1 MYKTIIVLTAVV
13 MLFSVPASAERWPMG
28 PGDEPQRVGNNCY
41 EFQDYGG
48 GAYYHDGIDVL
59 NSGGDPIYSVDDTYM
74 RLISVSDPYYTGM
87 ITSYEKDGSDDRGW
101 LYWHITY
108 STIPFIEGDFV
119 PVDAYMGNIA
129 TWPVSEFHHVHFTR
143 GEYVGGWYECIDNAI
158 DFMDPP
164 ADDQEPVFHEAETDQ
179 MFSFCEDNST
189 IQVDPGEVAG
199 EVDIIANISDKIV
212 DTYWDVVPYE
222 IVWWVEGDGGSVPET
237 LFIVFTGPCPAEST
251 VTGVVYK
258 RAGIWWTEGD
268 YDARD
273 YYFVITNT
281 DGDGF
286 AEDED
291 AAYYFDST
299 LLPDGDYT
307 LYVRAR
313 DFYGNEVTESMDFTI
328 NNEAPAAFD
337 LISPEDGTIVEE
349 PVTLDWEDSA
359 DKRAGLSERTHAKSK
374 VLGDARAIT
383 YDVWY
388 STNDDFDPYEEI
400 NDLTESTYTFEEGD
414 FEPGETYYWKVR
426 AYDGL
431 YETWSGPDEYWSFT
445 IKDPYTDVNVTSF
458 SAEAVSDGIAVTWEC
473 DDSAA
478 GFNLYRSS
486 KTDSASLKTI
496 TSRDRLNAELIAGES
511 PYEYLDATV
520 EKDVT
525 YNYWLEALD
534 VGGSSETF
542 GPVECIWHGVLPTTY
557 ALYQSRPNP
566 APGTATIAF
575 DLPETAPVTLIVY
588 DISGRKVTTVVDE
601 TLTAGE
607 REAEVSGL
615 APGVYVYRL
624 KAGDFNAARKMV
636 IVE

>member
-1 MYKTIIVLTAVV
+1 
-13 MLFSVPASAERWPMG
+13 MG

-41 EFQDYGG
+41 EFQDYGSG
-48 GAYYHDGIDVL
+48 PYYHDGIDIL

-74 RLISVSDPYYTGM
+74 RLVSVSDPYYTGM

-108 STIPFIEGDFV
+108 ATIPFVEGDFV

-143 GEYVGGWYECIDNAI
+143 GEYVSGWYECIDNAI

-164 ADDQEPVFHEAETDQ
+164 DDDQEPVFHETETDQ
-179 MFSFCEDNST
+179 MFSFCEDNGST
-189 IQVDPGEVAG
+189 DVDPGEVAG
-199 EVDIIANISDKIV
+199 EVDIIANVSDKMT

-237 LFIVFTGPCPAEST
+237 LFITFTGPCPEDYT

-268 YDARD
+268 YDARN

-286 AEDED
+286 AETGDED
-291 AAYYFDST
+291 YYFDST
-299 LLPDGDYT
+299 ALPDGDYT
-307 LYVRAR
+307 LYVRAS

-328 NNEAPAAFD
+328 NNNPPAAFN
-337 LISPEDGTIVEE
+337 LISPGDGLIIEE

-359 DKRAGLSERTHAKSK
+359 EKRAGLSEQRGLSGLNAP
-374 VLGDARAIT
+374 GDVRGIT

-388 STNDDFDPYEEI
+388 SNNAEFDPHEEI
-400 NDLTESTYTFEEGD
+400 NDLTESTYTFNEGD
-414 FEPGETYYWKVR
+414 LEIGGTYYWKVR
-426 AYDGL
+426 ATDGL

-445 IKDPYTDVNVTSF
+445 VYDPFTDINVTSF
-458 SAEAVSDGIAVTWEC
+458 EAESATDGINVSWEC

-486 KTDSASLKTI
+486 KNNGRDAKTAAP
-496 TSRDRLNAELIAGES
+496 RDCLNAELITGES

-520 EKDVT
+520 ENDVT
-525 YNYWLEALD
+525 YNYWLEAID

-542 GPVECIWHGVLPTTY
+542 GPVECTWRGILPTTY

-566 APGTATIAF
+566 APGSATIAF
-575 DLPETAPVTLIVY
+575 GLPETAPVTLAVY
-588 DISGRKVTTVVDE
+588 DVSGRKVTTVVNE
-601 TLTAGE
+601 TLAIGTHE
-607 REAEVSGL
+607 RTISGL

-624 KAGDFNAARKMV
+624 KAGDFNAAKKMV

>member
-1 MYKTIIVLTAVV
+1 MHKAIIVFTAAA
-13 MLFSVPASAERWPMG
+13 MLFSIPASAERWPMG

-41 EFQDYGG
+41 EFQDYGSG
-48 GAYYHDGIDVL
+48 PYYHDGIDIL

-74 RLISVSDPYYTGM
+74 RVISVSDPYYTGM
-87 ITSYEKDGSDDRGW
+87 ITSYEQDGSDNRGW

-108 STIPFIEGDFV
+108 ATIPFVEGDFV

-129 TWPVSEFHHVHFTR
+129 TWPVSNFHHVHFTR
-143 GEYVGGWYECIDNAI
+143 GEYVSGWYECIDNAI

-164 ADDQEPVFHEAETDQ
+164 DDDQEPVFHETETDQ
-179 MFSFCEDNST
+179 MFSFCEDNSST
-189 IQVDPGEVAG
+189 QVDPGEVAG
-199 EVDIIANISDKIV
+199 EVDIIANVSDKMT

-237 LFIVFTGPCPAEST
+237 LFITFTGPCPAEST

-258 RAGIWWTEGD
+258 RAGVWWTEGD

-286 AEDED
+286 AEMGDED
-291 AAYYFDST
+291 YYFDST
-299 LLPDGDYT
+299 ALPDGDYT

-328 NNEAPAAFD
+328 NNDAPAAFN
-337 LISPEDGTIVEE
+337 LISPGDGLIIDE

-359 DKRAGLSERTHAKSK
+359 EKRAGLSEQNRSGLNAPGE
-374 VLGDARAIT
+374 VRGVT

-388 STNDDFDPYEEI
+388 STNAEFDPHEEI
-400 NDLTESTYTFEEGD
+400 NDLTESTYAFNEGD
-414 FEPGETYYWKVR
+414 LELGGTYLWKVR
-426 AYDGL
+426 ATDGL

-445 IKDPYTDVNVTSF
+445 VRDPYTDVNVTSF
-458 SAEAVSDGIAVTWEC
+458 EAESATDGINVTWEC

-478 GFNLYRSS
+478 GFNLYRSAAG
-486 KTDSASLKTI
+486 KTKTVR
-496 TSRDRLNAELIAGES
+496 SRDRVNAELITGES
-511 PYEYLDATV
+511 PYAYLDAAV
-520 EKDVT
+520 EKGVT

-542 GPVECIWHGVLPTTY
+542 GPVECTWRGVLPTTY

-566 APGTATIAF
+566 APGNATIAF
-575 DLPETAPVTLIVY
+575 DLPEDTKVTLTVY
-588 DISGRKVTTVVDE
+588 DLSGRKVTTVVNE
-601 TLTAGE
+601 TLAVGTHE
-607 REAEVSGL
+607 RTISGL

-624 KAGDFNAARKMV
+624 KAGEFNAAKKMV
-636 IVE
+636 VVE